1 MSEAQR
7 RPKFFVIALLV
18 VIAWF
23 GIGGFTGPLS
33 GQLSDVQTN
42 SNAEFLPENSETT
55 AASVK
60 LEKFAS
66 VGAAEV
72 VPMTIVFE
80 RTNGAFTQADYPTFQ
95 SIIQEVITIKEIEEY
110 LAYVDVNGVQVPNVF
125 PATPEQFGLATS
137 ADGEAFVLT
146 STWMQTSS

>member
-7 RPKFFVIALLV
+7 RPEFFVIALLV

-23 GIGGFTGPLS
+23 GIGGFAGPLA

-55 AASVK
+55 TASVK

-66 VGAAEV
+66 SGAAEV
-72 VPMTIVFE
+72 IPMTIVFE
-80 RTNGAFTQADYPTFQ
+80 RTQGGFTAED
-95 SIIQEVITIKEIEEY
+95 
-110 LAYVDVNGVQVPNVF
+110 F
-125 PATPEQFGLATS
+125 PA
-137 ADGEAFVLT
+137 
-146 STWMQTSS
+146 SSNRSFRSRR